1 MSDLFD
7 QSRNRPTRRLND
19 PIGLLRRLV
28 MAVIFA
34 PLAFDAA
41 LAAGPAKSK
50 RLSVETA
57 VIDGE
62 QIDVHVYRPKRCSD
76 SPGPLLLVFAGYER
90 NAAEYV
96 RRARRVA
103 REHCMTVFVPDLD
116 RDRFPRSRYQRAGV
130 TRKSLT
136 RGSDACMGRFLRGL
150 QVWAREREGRP
161 DARFVLF
168 GHSAGA
174 QLLSRVAAYC
184 PLPDTDRIIIAN
196 PSSYVGPS
204 LIERAPFGYGD
215 ILDIRAR
222 EAALAQY
229 LAQPITVYLGDQD
242 IGDDRL
248 DRSKHSMRQGR
259 TRLERGR
266 NVYAAAHAMAVERG
280 WPFGWGLVIAAGI
293 GHSSRDMLQAPEL
306 LDAVQGGRTQ
316 AR

>member
-1 MSDLFD
+1 MSYPFD
-7 QSRNRPTRRLND
+7 QSRNRPTRRIND
-19 PIGLLRRLV
+19 PRLLLIRLA

-34 PLAFDAA
+34 PLTFDAA
-41 LAAGPAKSK
+41 PAAGPARSK

-57 VIDGE
+57 VINGE
-62 QIDVHVYRPKRCSD
+62 QINVHIYRPKRCSEN
-76 SPGPLLLVFAGYER
+76 PGPLLIVFAGYER

-96 RRARRVA
+96 RRARHVA

-116 RDRFPRSRYQRAGV
+116 RNRFPRSRYQRAGV
-130 TRKSLT
+130 SRKSLIG
-136 RGSDACMGRFLRGL
+136 GSDACMGLFLRGL

-161 DARFVLF
+161 HARFVLF

-184 PLPDTDRIIIAN
+184 PVPDTDRIIIAN

-204 LIERAPFGYGD
+204 LVERAPFGYAD

-222 EAALAQY
+222 EAGLAQY

-248 DRSKHSMRQGR
+248 DISKHSVRQGR

-266 NVYAAAHAMAVERG
+266 NVYAAAHAIAVERG
-280 WPFGWGLVIAAGI
+280 WPFGWRLVIAAGI
-293 GHSSRDMLQAPEL
+293 GHSSRDMLRAPEFV
-306 LDAVQGGRTQ
+306 DAFHGGTKR